1 MFTFSN
7 LHCQDSQ
14 VEGKSVLKQTKI
26 IDNLR
31 CANLSNLLPAL
42 RFVAFTITLLFCSLN
57 TVFACK
63 EIANYLTQNI
73 YSHKDTTYRSPF
85 RLPNFWRIKNIR
97 SSPGTF
103 RCTPFVKSSL
113 QSHRPPMC
121 PGIFSPFCKE
131 RNKNIWNALLLYLA
145 IHLFILCV
153 LKCAKRPAFL
163 PGTFSIAWFARLLTL
178 PSTWPFPR
186 SGTPLRWGYP

>member
-1 MFTFSN
+1 M
-7 LHCQDSQ
+7 CQPFQPPPSIEICRIYHYIA
-14 VEGKSVLKQTKI
+14 V
-26 IDNLR
+26 
-31 CANLSNLLPAL
+31 LLPEHCFLLAKKL
-42 RFVAFTITLLFCSLN
+42 QIICWPKTFT
-57 TVFACK
+57 
-63 EIANYLTQNI
+63 LTRI
-73 YSHKDTTYRSPF
+73 LYRSRFQMPK
-85 RLPNFWRIKNIR
+85 FWRIKNIR

-178 PSTWPFPR
+178 PSTWPFLR
-186 SGTPLRWGYP
+186 SGTPLRWGHP